1 MVVVMMGDEN
11 GTHSYLKLYARVRMY
26 VCMYVCM
33 YNLYDYTKRVGY
45 KLIVYLFLRT
55 YACERLYVYYIAP
68 RVYVRACV
76 RVYTCIC

>member
-11 GTHSYLKLYARVRMY
+11 GTHSYLKLYARTHPCVY
-26 VCMYVCM
+26 VC
-33 YNLYDYTKRVGY
+33 LYDYTKRVGY